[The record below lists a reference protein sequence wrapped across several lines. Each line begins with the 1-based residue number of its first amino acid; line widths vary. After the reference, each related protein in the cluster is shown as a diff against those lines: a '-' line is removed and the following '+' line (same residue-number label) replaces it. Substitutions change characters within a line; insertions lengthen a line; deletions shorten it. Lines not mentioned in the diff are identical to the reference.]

1 MEGSESAINRVGRA
15 MWTVWGYLTGTVGRY
30 LRPAV
35 TNEEAHNV
43 HFKREDTVTIS
54 KGYKEL
60 DIEEEEKERTEAKTS
75 ERKTR
80 EDLQYPGVSVRAAA
94 VQWEKGKVAH
104 DGHEVKNTSKHTY
117 ARSEC
122 LDKKSQTKKDIETT
136 SDNKSESRT
145 THSKQFTEQ
154 EGSPAYVDADIKNRD
169 GTFSGSEE
177 AGLNVE
183 VNEKHQEQRKKSEEE
198 GEEGVDEIARRG
210 YDETEEELIKTEFIE
225 QSSLA
230 NEADLN
236 VERDENNQAEGRK
249 QEEEHVDEIMKREND
264 ETEEEADKSEFVE
277 QGLLTKDA
285 DLNVERSERSLE
297 QIRKPEEEEIGAD
310 EIMRRENDETGEEL
324 IKNEFIKQGLL
335 AKEADLNVE
344 GNKNNQEERKNLEEE
359 EEGADEIMWRENDE
373 TGEEL
378 IKNEFI
384 EQGLLAK
391 EDLNVEVKEKHQE
404 QRKKSEE
411 EEEEEEEG
419 VDEIA
424 RRVYDETEAE
434 PIKTEFIE
442 QSSLAK
448 EADLNVERNENNQ
461 AEGRKQE
468 EEHVD
473 EIMKRENN
481 ETEEEADKSEF
492 IDQGLLTKEA
502 DLNVERRESSLEQ
515 IRKPEEEGVD
525 EIMRRENDETEEEL
539 IKNEFIEQGLLSTD
553 VDLNVEGNENNQ
565 ELGRKSEEEEEEGVD
580 EISRR
585 EYDETEE
592 ELIESEF
599 IEQSSLAKEAGL
611 NVEDSES
618 SLEQIRKPE
627 EEEEDVDEIARR
639 VNNETNEEPIK
650 SEFIEQGLL
659 SANVD
664 LNVEENENNQEQGR
678 KSDEEEEEGVDE
690 IPRRV
695 YDETEAEP
703 IKTEFIEQGLLAKEA
718 DLNVEVNE
726 KHQEQRKK
734 SEEEEEGVDEIP
746 RRVYDETED
755 ERIKSEFIEQG
766 LLSTDVDLNVEGN
779 ENNQEQGR
787 KSDEEEEEEEEG
799 GDEISRREYD
809 ETEEELI
816 ESEFIEQSSLAKD
829 ADLNVED
836 SESIQEQIR
845 KPEEEE
851 EDVDEIARRV
861 NNETNEEPIK
871 SEFIE
876 QGLLSANVDLN
887 VEENENNQ
895 EQGRKSDEEEEE
907 EGVDEIPRRV
917 YDETEAELIKT
928 EFIEQSS
935 LAKEADLNVERNEN
949 NQEQRK
955 KQEKEEVVVEIMRRE
970 NNETEEELIK
980 SKFIEQSSLAKEAD
994 LNVEDSESSLE
1005 QIRKL
1010 EEEEEGVDKI
1020 MRENDETEEELIKRK
1035 FIEQDL
1041 LAKEADLNVERNEN
1055 SQEQGR
1061 KQEEEHADEIL
1072 RRENDE
1078 TEEEADKIEFV
1089 DQGLLTKDA
1098 DLNVE
1103 RSENNQEQ
1111 IKKSEED
1118 EEAVDEIPRRV
1129 YDETEDARIKSEF
1142 IEQGLLSTDVDLNVE
1157 GNENNQEQR
1166 KNLEEEGVGEI
1177 SRRKYNETEEEPIK
1191 CKFIDHDLDPEEQ
1204 ASVSDVGDTAVVQV
1218 LSVEKIMECVN
1229 YQHKNELNVV
1239 EQLNRVPTEH
1249 EDAVGKSQMEDDGL
1263 FIQLASTCEGRDPV
1277 NDGLKLEVEMT
1288 ENATLL
1294 QEKEVIEVDNEET
1307 RQETVGKEKDGYHEE
1322 ISACEQF
1329 TGTNIAEEVYDKE
1342 MKETLEQIEVIDR
1355 NEEIECKLLET
1366 AQMENA
1372 EICKK
1377 VSEPCR
1383 MFEDEDNN
1391 LAVTM
1396 KLQQSKEQ
1404 KATSDEAPN
1413 IDLRQLDDTV
1423 HDRNASQ
1430 QREVVTKQDVE
1441 GDITR
1446 IETKT
1451 GNQMETV
1458 ETTSKFKAEVAIV
1471 DVKKSAERETSFH
1484 VQPIDRE
1491 EVAVQEI
1498 MGQCFLQ
1505 QGSWLEESADKRRI
1519 NELSLPEAPFTE
1531 ITSVPL
1537 KQLDE
1542 TAVESVDELQS
1553 SSLQELDEFSS
1564 EAERKVEAKSSSPEQ
1579 TAEVSETLSEVAGTS
1594 RGELKCERAQPEC
1607 EISPVENTC
1616 DKSILDETP
1625 LDNEINQDVCTVRDS
1640 AAEASSHR
1648 LQIGLSEALYL
1659 PERDSEQET
1668 LEMQRDS
1675 QKDTEQQEQ
1684 SDEAETGL
1692 LDEIKDVTSC
1702 LGVVE
1707 EIMSGL
1713 TKESEESERE
1723 LLREIEAPE
1732 RKEHKSEL
1740 ESHEETSES
1749 NVNEELLNDAWERDK
1764 ELVGEITDIETVVV
1778 STGEEM
1784 ESVKKME
1791 EPITEEEMDT
1801 CHLVFSESDA
1811 SKEISKEQGE
1821 STVDSK
1827 EDVEE
1832 RGRLGLKRGVEKMA
1846 GNNDKDKPSVL
1857 KDFLLPPQASSLDF
1871 TVQKSK
1877 IAVKN
1882 PLVRP
1887 PKDPRMLINMASVEP
1902 LTPPHPSQPSF
1913 LKKSP
1918 IEGASVPKGV
1928 IGFKL
1933 PGLAAGF
1940 PALRKTEAGRKI
1952 RDGEDSESVTSQK
1965 SDSGSQSAEDN
1976 VKQETSPPKPKWTPP
1991 RQPGMGSPLMM
2002 AELKSKL
2009 KKPAKE

>member
-30 LRPAV
+30 LRQAV

-43 HFKREDTVTIS
+43 HFKPEDTVTIS

-104 DGHEVKNTSKHTY
+104 DGHEVKNTSKHTC

-122 LDKKSQTKKDIETT
+122 LDKKSETKKDIEKT
-136 SDNKSESRT
+136 SDNKIESRT

-198 GEEGVDEIARRG
+198 GEEAVGEVARRV
-210 YDETEEELIKTEFIE
+210 YNETEAEPIKTEFIE

-230 NEADLN
+230 KEADLN
-236 VERDENNQAEGRK
+236 VERNENNQVEGRK
-249 QEEEHVDEIMKREND
+249 QEEEHADEIMKREN
-264 ETEEEADKSEFVE
+264 ETEEEADKSEFVD
-277 QGLLTKDA
+277 QGLLTKEA
-285 DLNVERSERSLE
+285 DLNVVRSESSLE
-297 QIRKPEEEEIGAD
+297 QIRKPEEE
-310 EIMRRENDETGEEL
+310 
-324 IKNEFIKQGLL
+324 K
-335 AKEADLNVE
+335 
-344 GNKNNQEERKNLEEE
+344 EEE
-359 EEGADEIMWRENDE
+359 EEGADEIMWIENDE
-373 TGEEL
+373 IGEEL
-378 IKNEFI
+378 IKNDFI

-391 EDLNVEVKEKHQE
+391 EADLNVEVKEKHQE
-404 QRKKSEE
+404 QRKKCEEE

-419 VDEIA
+419 VGEIA
-424 RRVYDETEAE
+424 RRVYNETEAE

-468 EEHVD
+468 DEHVD

-481 ETEEEADKSEF
+481 EIEEEADKSEF
-492 IDQGLLTKEA
+492 VDQGLLTKEA
-502 DLNVERRESSLEQ
+502 DLNVER
-515 IRKPEEEGVD
+515 G
-525 EIMRRENDETEEEL
+525 
-539 IKNEFIEQGLLSTD
+539 
-553 VDLNVEGNENNQ
+553 
-565 ELGRKSEEEEEEGVD
+565 
-580 EISRR
+580 
-585 EYDETEE
+585 
-592 ELIESEF
+592 
-599 IEQSSLAKEAGL
+599 
-611 NVEDSES
+611 ES

-627 EEEEDVDEIARR
+627 EEEEGADEI
-639 VNNETNEEPIK
+639 I
-650 SEFIEQGLL
+650 
-659 SANVD
+659 
-664 LNVEENENNQEQGR
+664 
-678 KSDEEEEEGVDE
+678 
-690 IPRRV
+690 RRV
-695 YDETEAEP
+695 YDETEEEL
-703 IKTEFIEQGLLAKEA
+703 IKNK
-718 DLNVEVNE
+718 
-726 KHQEQRKK
+726 
-734 SEEEEEGVDEIP
+734 
-746 RRVYDETED
+746 
-755 ERIKSEFIEQG
+755 FIEQG

-787 KSDEEEEEEEEG
+787 KS
-799 GDEISRREYD
+799 
-809 ETEEELI
+809 
-816 ESEFIEQSSLAKD
+816 
-829 ADLNVED
+829 
-836 SESIQEQIR
+836 
-845 KPEEEE
+845 
-851 EDVDEIARRV
+851 
-861 NNETNEEPIK
+861 
-871 SEFIE
+871 
-876 QGLLSANVDLN
+876 
-887 VEENENNQ
+887 
-895 EQGRKSDEEEEE
+895 EEE

-928 EFIEQSS
+928 EFIEQGL

-1010 EEEEEGVDKI
+1010 EEEEDDVDEI
-1020 MRENDETEEELIKRK
+1020 MRENDETEEELIKSK

-1041 LAKEADLNVERNEN
+1041 QAKEADLNVERNEN

-1072 RRENDE
+1072 RREIDE

-1089 DQGLLTKDA
+1089 DQGLLTKHA

-1129 YDETEDARIKSEF
+1129 YDETEDERIKREF

-1157 GNENNQEQR
+1157 GNENSQEQR

-1177 SRRKYNETEEEPIK
+1177 SRREYNETEEEPIK

-1239 EQLNRVPTEH
+1239 EQLNHVPTEH

-1355 NEEIECKLLET
+1355 NEEIECKLFET
-1366 AQMENA
+1366 AKIENA

-1404 KATSDEAPN
+1404 KATSDEALN
-1413 IDLRQLDDTV
+1413 VDLRQLDDTV

-1579 TAEVSETLSEVAGTS
+1579 TAEGSETLSEVAGTS

-1648 LQIGLSEALYL
+1648 IQIGLSEALYL

-1668 LEMQRDS
+1668 MEMQRDS

-1684 SDEAETGL
+1684 TDEAETGL

-1732 RKEHKSEL
+1732 RKGHKSEL
-1740 ESHEETSES
+1740 ESHEEMSES
-1749 NVNEELLNDAWERDK
+1749 NVNEESLNDAWERDK

-1811 SKEISKEQGE
+1811 SKEISKEHGE

-1846 GNNDKDKPSVL
+1846 GDNDTDKPSVL

-1902 LTPPHPSQPSF
+1902 LTPPQPSQPSF

-2009 KKPAKE
+2009 KKPTKE

>member
-30 LRPAV
+30 LRQAV

-43 HFKREDTVTIS
+43 HFKPEDTVTIS

-104 DGHEVKNTSKHTY
+104 DGHEVKNTSKHTC

-122 LDKKSQTKKDIETT
+122 LDKKSETKKDIEKT
-136 SDNKSESRT
+136 SDNKIESRT

-198 GEEGVDEIARRG
+198 GEEAVGEVARRV
-210 YDETEEELIKTEFIE
+210 YNETEAEPIKTEFIE

-230 NEADLN
+230 KEADLN
-236 VERDENNQAEGRK
+236 VERNENNQVEGRK
-249 QEEEHVDEIMKREND
+249 QEEEHADEIMKREN
-264 ETEEEADKSEFVE
+264 ETEEEADKSEFVD
-277 QGLLTKDA
+277 QGLLTKEA
-285 DLNVERSERSLE
+285 DLNVVRSESSLE
-297 QIRKPEEEEIGAD
+297 QIRKPEEE
-310 EIMRRENDETGEEL
+310 
-324 IKNEFIKQGLL
+324 K
-335 AKEADLNVE
+335 
-344 GNKNNQEERKNLEEE
+344 E
-359 EEGADEIMWRENDE
+359 EEGADEIMWSENDE
-373 TGEEL
+373 TEEEL

-391 EDLNVEVKEKHQE
+391 EADLNVEVKEKHQE
-404 QRKKSEE
+404 QRKKSI
-411 EEEEEEEG
+411 EEEEG

-424 RRVYDETEAE
+424 RRVCDETEPEPIKTEFIEQSSLTKEADLNVERNENNQEQRKNLEEEEEGADEIMWIENDEIGEELIKNDFIEQGLLAKEADLNVEVKEKHQEQRKKCEEEEEEEEEEGVGEIARRVYNETEAE

-468 EEHVD
+468 DEHVD

-481 ETEEEADKSEF
+481 EIEEEADKSEF
-492 IDQGLLTKEA
+492 VDQGLLTKEA
-502 DLNVERRESSLEQ
+502 DLNVER
-515 IRKPEEEGVD
+515 G
-525 EIMRRENDETEEEL
+525 
-539 IKNEFIEQGLLSTD
+539 
-553 VDLNVEGNENNQ
+553 
-565 ELGRKSEEEEEEGVD
+565 
-580 EISRR
+580 
-585 EYDETEE
+585 
-592 ELIESEF
+592 
-599 IEQSSLAKEAGL
+599 
-611 NVEDSES
+611 ES

-627 EEEEDVDEIARR
+627 EEEEGADEI
-639 VNNETNEEPIK
+639 I
-650 SEFIEQGLL
+650 
-659 SANVD
+659 
-664 LNVEENENNQEQGR
+664 
-678 KSDEEEEEGVDE
+678 
-690 IPRRV
+690 RRV
-695 YDETEAEP
+695 YDETEEEL
-703 IKTEFIEQGLLAKEA
+703 IKNK
-718 DLNVEVNE
+718 
-726 KHQEQRKK
+726 
-734 SEEEEEGVDEIP
+734 
-746 RRVYDETED
+746 
-755 ERIKSEFIEQG
+755 FIEQG

-787 KSDEEEEEEEEG
+787 KS
-799 GDEISRREYD
+799 
-809 ETEEELI
+809 
-816 ESEFIEQSSLAKD
+816 
-829 ADLNVED
+829 
-836 SESIQEQIR
+836 
-845 KPEEEE
+845 
-851 EDVDEIARRV
+851 
-861 NNETNEEPIK
+861 
-871 SEFIE
+871 
-876 QGLLSANVDLN
+876 
-887 VEENENNQ
+887 
-895 EQGRKSDEEEEE
+895 EEE

-928 EFIEQSS
+928 EFIEQGL

-1010 EEEEEGVDKI
+1010 EEEEDDVDEI
-1020 MRENDETEEELIKRK
+1020 MRENDETEEELIKSK

-1041 LAKEADLNVERNEN
+1041 QAKEADLNVERNEN

-1072 RRENDE
+1072 RREIDE

-1089 DQGLLTKDA
+1089 DQGLLTKHA

-1129 YDETEDARIKSEF
+1129 YDETEDERIKREF

-1157 GNENNQEQR
+1157 GNENSQEQR

-1177 SRRKYNETEEEPIK
+1177 SRREYNETEEEPIK

-1239 EQLNRVPTEH
+1239 EQLNHVPTEH

-1355 NEEIECKLLET
+1355 NEEIECKLFET
-1366 AQMENA
+1366 AKIENA

-1404 KATSDEAPN
+1404 KATSDEALN
-1413 IDLRQLDDTV
+1413 VDLRQLDDTV

-1579 TAEVSETLSEVAGTS
+1579 TAEGSETLSEVAGTS

-1648 LQIGLSEALYL
+1648 IQIGLSEALYL

-1668 LEMQRDS
+1668 MEMQRDS

-1684 SDEAETGL
+1684 TDEAETGL

-1732 RKEHKSEL
+1732 RKGHKSEL
-1740 ESHEETSES
+1740 ESHEEMSES
-1749 NVNEELLNDAWERDK
+1749 NVNEESLNDAWERDK

-1811 SKEISKEQGE
+1811 SKEISKEHGE

-1846 GNNDKDKPSVL
+1846 GDNDTDKPSVL

-1902 LTPPHPSQPSF
+1902 LTPPQPSQPSF

-2009 KKPAKE
+2009 KKPTKE

>member
-30 LRPAV
+30 LRQAV

-43 HFKREDTVTIS
+43 HFKPEDTVTIS

-104 DGHEVKNTSKHTY
+104 DGHEVKNTSKHTC

-122 LDKKSQTKKDIETT
+122 LDKKSETKKDIEKT
-136 SDNKSESRT
+136 SDNKIESRT

-198 GEEGVDEIARRG
+198 GEEAVGEVARRV
-210 YDETEEELIKTEFIE
+210 YNETEAEPIKTEFIE

-230 NEADLN
+230 KEADLN
-236 VERDENNQAEGRK
+236 VERNENNQVEGRK
-249 QEEEHVDEIMKREND
+249 QEEEHADEIMKREN
-264 ETEEEADKSEFVE
+264 ETEEEADKSEFVD
-277 QGLLTKDA
+277 QGLLTKEA
-285 DLNVERSERSLE
+285 DLNVVRSESSLE
-297 QIRKPEEEEIGAD
+297 QIRKPEEE
-310 EIMRRENDETGEEL
+310 
-324 IKNEFIKQGLL
+324 K
-335 AKEADLNVE
+335 
-344 GNKNNQEERKNLEEE
+344 EEE
-359 EEGADEIMWRENDE
+359 EEGADEIMWIENDE
-373 TGEEL
+373 IGEEL
-378 IKNEFI
+378 IKNDFI

-391 EDLNVEVKEKHQE
+391 EADLNVEVKEKHQE
-404 QRKKSEE
+404 QRKKCEEE

-419 VDEIA
+419 VGEIA
-424 RRVYDETEAE
+424 RRVYNETEAE

-468 EEHVD
+468 DEHVD

-481 ETEEEADKSEF
+481 EIEEEADKSEF
-492 IDQGLLTKEA
+492 VDQGLLTKEA
-502 DLNVERRESSLEQ
+502 DLNVERGESSLEQ
-515 IRKPEEEGVD
+515 IRKPEEEEEGAD
-525 EIMRRENDETEEEL
+525 EIIRRVYDETEEEL
-539 IKNEFIEQGLLSTD
+539 IKNKFIEQGLLSTD

-565 ELGRKSEEEEEEGVD
+565 EQGRKSEEEEGVD

-599 IEQSSLAKEAGL
+599 IEQSSLAKEADL

-627 EEEEDVDEIARR
+627 EED
-639 VNNETNEEPIK
+639 
-650 SEFIEQGLL
+650 
-659 SANVD
+659 
-664 LNVEENENNQEQGR
+664 
-678 KSDEEEEEGVDE
+678 VDE

-695 YDETEAEP
+695 YGET
-703 IKTEFIEQGLLAKEA
+703 K
-718 DLNVEVNE
+718 
-726 KHQEQRKK
+726 
-734 SEEEEEGVDEIP
+734 
-746 RRVYDETED
+746 D
-755 ERIKSEFIEQG
+755 ERIKRKFIEQG

-779 ENNQEQGR
+779 ENSQEQGR
-787 KSDEEEEEEEEG
+787 KSEEEEEEEG
-799 GDEISRREYD
+799 VDEISRREYD

-816 ESEFIEQSSLAKD
+816 ESEFIEQ
-829 ADLNVED
+829 
-836 SESIQEQIR
+836 
-845 KPEEEE
+845 
-851 EDVDEIARRV
+851 
-861 NNETNEEPIK
+861 
-871 SEFIE
+871 
-876 QGLLSANVDLN
+876 GLLSTDVDLN
-887 VEENENNQ
+887 VEENENSQ
-895 EQGRKSDEEEEE
+895 EQGRKSDEEE

-928 EFIEQSS
+928 EFIEQGL

-1010 EEEEEGVDKI
+1010 EEEEDDVDEI
-1020 MRENDETEEELIKRK
+1020 MRENDETEEELIKSK

-1041 LAKEADLNVERNEN
+1041 QAKEADLNVERNEN

-1072 RRENDE
+1072 RREIDE

-1089 DQGLLTKDA
+1089 DQGLLTKHA

-1129 YDETEDARIKSEF
+1129 YDETEDERIKREF

-1157 GNENNQEQR
+1157 GNENSQEQR

-1177 SRRKYNETEEEPIK
+1177 SRREYNETEEEPIK

-1239 EQLNRVPTEH
+1239 EQLNHVPTEH

-1355 NEEIECKLLET
+1355 NEEIECKLFET
-1366 AQMENA
+1366 AKIENA

-1404 KATSDEAPN
+1404 KATSDEALN
-1413 IDLRQLDDTV
+1413 VDLRQLDDTV

-1579 TAEVSETLSEVAGTS
+1579 TAEGSETLSEVAGTS

-1648 LQIGLSEALYL
+1648 IQIGLSEALYL

-1668 LEMQRDS
+1668 MEMQRDS

-1684 SDEAETGL
+1684 TDEAETGL

-1732 RKEHKSEL
+1732 RKGHKSEL
-1740 ESHEETSES
+1740 ESHEEMSES
-1749 NVNEELLNDAWERDK
+1749 NVNEESLNDAWERDK

-1811 SKEISKEQGE
+1811 SKEISKEHGE

-1846 GNNDKDKPSVL
+1846 GDNDTDKPSVL

-1902 LTPPHPSQPSF
+1902 LTPPQPSQPSF

-2009 KKPAKE
+2009 KKPTKE

>member
-678 KSDEEEEEGVDE
+678 KSD
-690 IPRRV
+690 
-695 YDETEAEP
+695 
-703 IKTEFIEQGLLAKEA
+703 
-718 DLNVEVNE
+718 
-726 KHQEQRKK
+726 
-734 SEEEEEGVDEIP
+734 
-746 RRVYDETED
+746 
-755 ERIKSEFIEQG
+755 
-766 LLSTDVDLNVEGN
+766 
-779 ENNQEQGR
+779 
-787 KSDEEEEEEEEG
+787 EEEEEEG